1 VRLPFPSQVKRVAM
15 LEELD
20 YSCGVNETSLP
31 GVGKL
36 LATEEDAYAACKDAH
51 AVAIMTEWDAFRTL
65 DWPAVY
71 ESMAKPAFV
80 FDGRNILNHAALRD
94 IGFEVFAIGKP
105 IRGED
110 VFPASSHPSPLAGAG
125 AAGPTA

>member
-1 VRLPFPSQVKRVAM
+1 M

-51 AVAIMTEWDAFRTL
+51 AVAIMTEWDAFKAL
-65 DWPAVY
+65 DWRTVY

-105 IRGED
+105 IRGEE
-110 VFPASSHPSPLAGAG
+110 VFPTSAHPSPHAATSAGAG
-125 AAGPTA
+125 GPSA